1 MMWWTAIVF
10 GLLGS
15 LHCMGMCGPIAL
27 AIPIGSGSK
36 FSRYSRFFI
45 YNFGRVLAYS
55 SLGLLFGL
63 LGTSLQMAGF
73 QQTISIIA
81 GMVIILSVIV
91 IYYLPRQKRLGFIS
105 QAIQKPFAKFFGK
118 KTYFSVLMIGV
129 LNGLLPC
136 GLVYLAL
143 AGATAQASAIN
154 GMLYMALFGLGT
166 FPAMFALK
174 ISSEIIS
181 TSLRL
186 EMRKWVPVLTFLIGV
201 LFVVRGLG
209 LGIPYLSPEF
219 VKTTNEKGEVIEK
232 AECCSKSTA
241 TKNKEEKSCCKKD
254 KTCH

>member
-27 AIPIGSGSK
+27 AVPIGSGSK
-36 FSRYSRFFI
+36 FSRYFRFFI
-45 YNFGRVLAYS
+45 YNFGRVIAYS

-63 LGTSLQMAGF
+63 LGTGLQMAGF

-105 QAIQKPFAKFFGK
+105 HAIQKPFAKFFGK

-186 EMRKWVPVLTFLIGV
+186 EMRKWVPVLTLLIGV

>member
-1 MMWWTAIVF
+1 MWWTAIVF

-27 AIPIGSGSK
+27 AVPVGSGSK
-36 FSRYSRFFI
+36 FSRYFKFFL
-45 YNFGRVLAYS
+45 YNSGRIIAYS
-55 SLGLLFGL
+55 TLGLLFGL
-63 LGTSLQMAGF
+63 LGTGLQMAGF
-73 QQTISIIA
+73 QQTISIVA
-81 GMVIILSVIV
+81 GIVIILSVVV

-105 QAIQKPFAKFFGK
+105 SAIQKPFTKFFGK

-143 AGATAQASAIN
+143 AGATAQANAVN
-154 GMLYMALFGLGT
+154 GMFYMALFGLGT

-186 EMRKWVPVLTFLIGV
+186 QMRKWVPILTLLIGV
-201 LFVVRGLG
+201 LFVVRGMG

-219 VKTTNEKGEVIEK
+219 VKEKNEKGEIIEK
-232 AECCSKSTA
+232 AECCSKPSMDKENT
-241 TKNKEEKSCCKKD
+241 EEKSCCKKD
-254 KTCH
+254 KPCH